1 MGAEIKDEYSVM
13 PISRQRKYYLR
24 QRKRRR
30 CTKCGKPVD
39 EGSLCLEHLIQMRE
53 YRREK
58 FGLKRR
64 YRNSLSYKAAA
75 KAESHLTCTEA
86 PAPLAELSPANS
98 LGMSVPATHELREI
112 KQHVDSV
119 LTQLRPDLRKLPVN
133 GCHFAPELLLKSW
146 VLSNLYSIRSS
157 RLFCEQLPF
166 NLLWLW
172 FLDLELGKVNLEP
185 AAFGQA
191 YERLLLTDVARDFF
205 AAVFT
210 ASKMHAA

>member
-1 MGAEIKDEYSVM
+1 MS
-13 PISRQRKYYLR
+13 
-24 QRKRRR
+24 
-30 CTKCGKPVD
+30 CGK
-39 EGSLCLEHLIQMRE
+39 SSSTLIPSSP
-53 YRREK
+53 
-58 FGLKRR
+58 
-64 YRNSLSYKAAA
+64 NS
-75 KAESHLTCTEA
+75 
-86 PAPLAELSPANS
+86 
-98 LGMSVPATHELREI
+98 G
-112 KQHVDSV
+112 
-119 LTQLRPDLRKLPVN
+119 RKLPVN

-185 AAFGQA
+185 VAFGQA

-205 AAVFT
+205 GAVFT